1 MNNERLSDENKNKA
15 FATHVCKKLKVQH
28 VSIKLKV
35 QLMPQCS
42 PLKMRGAAT
51 NFIVVKILGTSGQDE
66 GRDRKVF

>member
-1 MNNERLSDENKNKA
+1 MNNERLSGENKNKA
-15 FATHVCKKLKVQH
+15 FATHVCK
-28 VSIKLKV
+28 KLKV